1 MLCFSCNLLCI
12 RIFATVERKHGELL
26 VSAVFLYGL
35 RFMILCESAT
45 GIYTILRRRVDPSQL
60 HSHSGCIYYIL
71 PIREPSVHALLPAHR
86 LTDNRPAA
94 LGHWKSFHYIINVC
108 VWAAVNASDKKKLP
122 SQREYVHD
130 RIVTWATRHQTTND
144 TSKRKKSV
152 KIKWI

>member
-1 MLCFSCNLLCI
+1 MLCFGCNLLCI

-71 PIREPSVHALLPAHR
+71 PIREPRHGPCSAPSTPIDRQSTRCTGTLKKFPLHNQCVMC
-86 LTDNRPAA
+86 
-94 LGHWKSFHYIINVC
+94 VC
-108 VWAAVNASDKKKLP
+108 VLLSMRTIKKNCRVNANMFMTAS
-122 SQREYVHD
+122 
-130 RIVTWATRHQTTND
+130 
-144 TSKRKKSV
+144 
-152 KIKWI
+152 